1 MPQKRLFADCW
12 SLIILH
18 HGGQSLV
25 FSIKQCLKCSC
36 FSLRQWYQQGN
47 RREGEGG
54 RTMSV
59 LPLCAVA
66 RVSIPGP
73 CPHPWPMSASL
84 GPVSIPGPC
93 PHPWSMSASLEGLLA
108 MQNLRL
114 HAEPLNQNLPSN
126 KTPGQSLCMLKLE
139 KHNSSG

>member
-1 MPQKRLFADCW
+1 
-12 SLIILH
+12 
-18 HGGQSLV
+18 
-25 FSIKQCLKCSC
+25 
-36 FSLRQWYQQGN
+36 
-47 RREGEGG
+47 
-54 RTMSV
+54 MSV
-59 LPLCAVA
+59 LPLCTVA

-73 CPHPWPMSASL
+73 CQ
-84 GPVSIPGPC
+84 
-93 PHPWSMSASLEGLLA
+93 HPWSLSASLESLLA